1 MHWPCWTASL
11 FDDGNAGRANRA
23 QPTALRET
31 SIHPNHTTG
40 APQAAR
46 NLGSAPVLVM
56 ESTVERQVMMAW
68 ENFVTGAPL
77 AATAVSKL
85 VLSSWQRSLRAGVEP
100 RTRLAP
106 LVTGSDALAA
116 LRRNNQ
122 DLLWAAQG
130 LFLTTA
136 HLLAR
141 SGSILL
147 LTDPNGVV
155 LEVAGDMHTL
165 EAAQDVHLVEGG
177 QWHESV
183 VGTNGIGT
191 ALATRQPVQVH
202 AAEHFG
208 EGIKRWTCAAS
219 PVFLPGTE
227 RVLGVIDI
235 SGPPSTYQRGN
246 LVLALTAARQMEA
259 MLAERASREHVQ
271 LLEASIKFSA
281 SSSTAGML
289 VLDSNARLIH
299 LSGSLPNLE
308 WRLGTCLPGLDPQRD
323 PQEWARHLPE
333 ALRPEWLHPVRVAG
347 RAIGALL
354 VVPKRP
360 GNVMPAQA
368 LVYVANTRA
377 STGAGMGSG
386 SGSGS
391 GESEIDPSRSD
402 FANLLGRSKELR
414 VAIDRAQ
421 LLSRRRVGVLIQGET
436 GVGKELF
443 ARAIHGE
450 ARRSGPFITFNCGA
464 TSRELIG
471 SELFGHVRGAYTGA
485 TAEGRAGRFELAHG
499 GTLCLDEIGELP
511 LELQPILLRCLEE
524 GVVCRLGESK
534 PRRVDVRLLAMTN
547 RDLLKEVREGR
558 FRRDLYHRISVT
570 AIRVPPLRERVSD
583 IELLT
588 EHFNRSLA
596 ERHATAGR
604 SFGPAVMAL
613 LRAYAWPGNVRELRN
628 TVESLLLTSNEDEVD
643 CAELPEE
650 IRAAAAGPGADP
662 DTANPLNTVLSA
674 AASSLEETERQAILR
689 AVKSMHGNLAQAAR
703 LLGVSRSTLYRKV
716 ERYHLETGNRLDAG
730 AE

>member
-1 MHWPCWTASL
+1 
-11 FDDGNAGRANRA
+11 
-23 QPTALRET
+23 
-31 SIHPNHTTG
+31 
-40 APQAAR
+40 
-46 NLGSAPVLVM
+46 M

-281 SSSTAGML
+281 SSTTAAML
-289 VLDSNARLIH
+289 VLDRNARLIH
-299 LSGSLPNLE
+299 VSGNLPNLE
-308 WRLGTCLPGLDPQRD
+308 WRLGTCLPGLDPARD

-333 ALRPEWLHPVRVAG
+333 SLRPEWLHPVRAAG

-360 GNVMPAQA
+360 GHVTPVQP
-368 LVYVANTRA
+368 LVYVSNAHARTGTGTG
-377 STGAGMGSG
+377 TGAGAGAGAGTGTGTGPS
-386 SGSGS
+386 
-391 GESEIDPSRSD
+391 ESEIDPSRSD
-402 FANLLGRSKELR
+402 FANLLGHSKELR

-421 LLSRRRVGVLIQGET
+421 LLSSRRVGVLIQGET

-511 LELQPILLRCLEE
+511 LDLQPILLRCLEE

-547 RDLLKEVREGR
+547 RDLLKEVEAGR

-570 AIRVPPLRERVSD
+570 AIRVPPLRERASD

-596 ERHATAGR
+596 ERHGTAGR

-613 LRAYAWPGNVRELRN
+613 LRGYAWPGNVRELRN

-643 CAELPEE
+643 CVELPDE
-650 IRAAAAGPGADP
+650 IRAAAAHPGSDP
-662 DTANPLNTVLSA
+662 GTPSPAHSA
-674 AASSLEETERQAILR
+674 PASSLEESERQAIMR

-716 ERYHLETGNRLDAG
+716 ERYHLETGTRFDAA

>member
-1 MHWPCWTASL
+1 MGVP
-11 FDDGNAGRANRA
+11 
-23 QPTALRET
+23 P
-31 SIHPNHTTG
+31 
-40 APQAAR
+40 AAR
-46 NLGSAPVLVM
+46 NPASASVLVM
-56 ESTVERQVMMAW
+56 EPTVERQVMMAW

-77 AATAVSKL
+77 VATAVSKL
-85 VLSSWQRSLRAGVEP
+85 VLSSWQRSMRAGVEP
-100 RTRLAP
+100 RTRQAP
-106 LVTGSDALAA
+106 LVTGSDALVA

-165 EAAQDVHLVEGG
+165 ETAQDVHLVEGG

-208 EGIKRWTCAAS
+208 EGIKSWTCAAS
-219 PVFLPGTE
+219 PVFMPGTE
-227 RVLGVIDI
+227 KMLGVIDV

-259 MLAERASREHVQ
+259 ILAERASREHVQ

-281 SSSTAGML
+281 SSTTAAML
-289 VLDSNARLIH
+289 VLDRNARLIH
-299 LSGSLPNLE
+299 VSGNLPSLE
-308 WRLGTCLPGLDPQRD
+308 WRLGSCLPGLEPGRD

-333 ALRPEWLHPVRVAG
+333 ALRPEWLHPVRVNG
-347 RAIGALL
+347 MPIGALL
-354 VVPKRP
+354 VMPKRP
-360 GNVMPAQA
+360 GNVAVVQPPGFAA
-368 LVYVANTRA
+368 SASAAAGASTRA
-377 STGAGMGSG
+377 S
-386 SGSGS
+386 
-391 GESEIDPSRSD
+391 ESEIDPLRSD
-402 FANLLGRSKELR
+402 FGNLLGHSKALR
-414 VAIDRAQ
+414 VAIDRAR
-421 LLSRRRVGVLIQGET
+421 LLSSRRVGVLIQGET

-450 ARRSGPFITFNCGA
+450 AQRSGPFVTFNCGA

-524 GVVCRLGESK
+524 GVVCRLGEAK

-547 RDLLKEVREGR
+547 RDLLKEVEAGR

-570 AIRVPPLRERVSD
+570 AIRVPPLRERDAD

-588 EHFNRSLA
+588 EHFNHSLA
-596 ERHATAGR
+596 ERHGTSSRG
-604 SFGPAVMAL
+604 FGPDVMAL
-613 LRAYAWPGNVRELRN
+613 LCAYTWPGNVRELRN
-628 TVESLLLTSNEDEVD
+628 TVESLLLTSNEDAVD

-650 IRAAAAGPGADP
+650 IRAAAGHGAA
-662 DTANPLNTVLSA
+662 TASVTTA
-674 AASSLEETERQAILR
+674 AVSPATSLEETERQAIMR
-689 AVKSMHGNLAQAAR
+689 AVKNMHGNLAQAAR
-703 LLGVSRSTLYRKV
+703 SLGVSRSTLYRKV
-716 ERYHLETGNRLDAG
+716 ERYHLESGTRLDDAV
-730 AE
+730 E